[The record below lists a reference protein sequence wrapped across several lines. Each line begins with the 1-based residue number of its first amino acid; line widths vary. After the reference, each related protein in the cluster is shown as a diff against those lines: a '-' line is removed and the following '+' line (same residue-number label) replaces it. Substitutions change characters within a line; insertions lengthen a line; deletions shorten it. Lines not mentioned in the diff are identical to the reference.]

1 MEMLTTL
8 LLALLQDAGEVSIGS
23 DRIAVRLH
31 AKNGQRGPAT
41 MSFAAPKRG
50 EGILVAFAR
59 DRHAHF
65 YHWSKSGGGRRVF
78 DVAFITSDG
87 EIAEVLPLLSE
98 ELGHPDPPHGI
109 SAVKGV
115 TSEQEIRFALFLPPN
130 SAGRSGVKKGVK
142 AAVDLKGVEAEELPA
157 MELGDKRIYLEIVAH
172 EPDRSRGLT
181 YRPAL
186 SKGDGMIFAYPD
198 AKRRPFWMYR
208 TFVSIDVSY
217 LSADGTLLEINPMK
231 RLSNP
236 EDERAARGSMVPTKV
251 EGIYVLETPLGWLQE
266 SGYKVG
272 DKFALPKALT
282 ESKPEKSPFE

>member
-1 MEMLTTL
+1 MFPT
-8 LLALLQDAGEVSIGS
+8 LLALALAQDAGEVAIG
-23 DRIAVRLH
+23 DARIAVRIQ
-31 AKNGQRGPAT
+31 AKNGQRGPAA
-41 MSFAAPKRG
+41 MEFAAPKRG

-65 YHWSKSGGGRRVF
+65 YHWSRGGGGRRMF
-78 DVAFITSDG
+78 DVAFLKADG
-87 EIAEVLPLLSE
+87 EVAEVLPLLSE
-98 ELGHPDPPHGI
+98 ELGHPEPPRGI
-109 SAVKGV
+109 SAVKGI
-115 TSEQEIRFALFLPPN
+115 TSADEIRFVLFLPPN
-130 SAGRSGVKKGVK
+130 SAARSGVRKGAK
-142 AAVDLKGVEAEELPA
+142 AAVDLKGVQPEEMPA
-157 MELGDKRIYLEIVAH
+157 LELGDKRIYLEIVAH

-186 SKGDGMIFAYPD
+186 SKGEGMIFAYPY

-217 LSADGTLLEINPMK
+217 LAADGTLLEINPMK
-231 RLSNP
+231 KLANP

-251 EGIYVLETPLGWLQE
+251 EGVYVLETPIGWLQE